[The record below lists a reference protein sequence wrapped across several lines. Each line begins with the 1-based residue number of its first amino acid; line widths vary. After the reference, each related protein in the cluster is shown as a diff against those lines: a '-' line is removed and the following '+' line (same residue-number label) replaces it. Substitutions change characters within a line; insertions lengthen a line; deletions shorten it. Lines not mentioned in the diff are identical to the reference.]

1 MRSIDDYV
9 AGNPLPSGRAV
20 ANLIILLIIGILVWA
35 YFARLDEVSSAP
47 GEVIPQ
53 GQVKVIQH
61 LEGGIVSEI
70 HVVEGQPVAKGARL
84 VRLELGLNS
93 ANTAELRLQIDG
105 LTIKRTRLMAEAAA
119 KPLRFSEKLIKSVP
133 DLVRSER
140 ATFESRRA
148 QNTATL
154 SVLRSRTRQRVLAVT
169 EVKSTLKGRES
180 NLRLMT
186 QRLAMSQS
194 LLENNL
200 VPKMEHLALESDVE
214 TLRTTIAELR
224 SSLPKLRAA
233 LAEARDR
240 EQVEKLNFR
249 RGVMEEIGQVELAIA
264 QNRELLTRAD
274 DQVRRTSI
282 TSPIEGVV
290 KNLRYNTIGGV
301 VRAGEAI
308 MEIVPSRD
316 KLVVETKLDPID
328 VGYVRKGQPA
338 VVKLLTYDF
347 VRYGGLDGTVINVAA
362 DSSVGRDG
370 VPYFRV
376 VIETDKPYLGD
387 RPGQLP
393 ITPGMQAI
401 VDIHTG
407 TKTVL
412 DYLITPIL
420 KLKGEAFRER

>member
-20 ANLIILLIIGILVWA
+20 ANLVILLIISALIWA

-70 HVVEGQPVAKGARL
+70 HVFEGQPVAKGALL
-84 VRLELGLNS
+84 VRLALGLNS
-93 ANTAELRLQIDG
+93 ANVAELRLQIDG
-105 LTIKRTRLMAEAAA
+105 LKIKRTRLMAEAAA
-119 KPLRFSEKLIKSVP
+119 KPLRFSEKLIKTVP
-133 DLVRSER
+133 YLVRSER
-140 ATFESRRA
+140 ATFESRRR
-148 QNTATL
+148 QNSATL
-154 SVLRSRTRQRVLAVT
+154 SVLRSRTRQRVLAVA
-169 EVKSTLKGRES
+169 EVESTLKGRES
-180 NLRLMT
+180 NLRLMMR
-186 QRLAMSQS
+186 RLVMSQS

-214 TLRTTIAELR
+214 SLRTTIAELR

-233 LAEARDR
+233 LAETRER
-240 EQVEKLNFR
+240 EQVEKLNFL
-249 RGVMEEIGQVELAIA
+249 RGVMEEIGQIELAIA

-316 KLVVETKLDPID
+316 KLVVETKLDPVD
-328 VGYVRKGQPA
+328 VGYVRKGQPV

-376 VIETDKPYLGD
+376 VVETDKPYLGD

-420 KLKGEAFRER
+420 KLKAEAFRER

>member
-20 ANLIILLIIGILVWA
+20 ANLVILLIISALIWA

-70 HVVEGQPVAKGARL
+70 NVVEGQPVAKGALL
-84 VRLELGLNS
+84 VRLALGLNS
-93 ANTAELRLQIDG
+93 ANVAELRLQIDG
-105 LTIKRTRLMAEAAA
+105 LKIKRTRLMAEAAA
-119 KPLRFSEKLIKSVP
+119 KPLRFSEKLIKTVP
-133 DLVRSER
+133 YLVRSER
-140 ATFESRRA
+140 ATFESRRR
-148 QNTATL
+148 QNSATL
-154 SVLRSRTRQRVLAVT
+154 SVLRSRTRQRVLAVA
-169 EVKSTLKGRES
+169 EVESTLKGRES
-180 NLRLMT
+180 NLRLMMR
-186 QRLAMSQS
+186 RLVMSQS

-214 TLRTTIAELR
+214 SLRTTIAELR

-233 LAEARDR
+233 LAETRER
-240 EQVEKLNFR
+240 EQVEKLNFL
-249 RGVMEEIGQVELAIA
+249 RGVMEEIGQIELAIA

-316 KLVVETKLDPID
+316 KLVVETKLDPVD
-328 VGYVRKGQPA
+328 VGYVRKGQPV

-376 VIETDKPYLGD
+376 VVETDKPYLGD

-420 KLKGEAFRER
+420 KLKAEAFRER